1 MKSNQNLEILETKI
15 SILVTVLM
23 YYKSTEI
30 HKWKKPFNHQN
41 NLNFMWDWKPTVLMC
56 SNAIEI
62 CICTYVHSGCS
73 CQSSMNS
80 NRQKSRRRSNNQKYP
95 PPAFRKVRE

>member
-1 MKSNQNLEILETKI
+1 
-15 SILVTVLM
+15 M
-23 YYKSTEI
+23 YYKSTEN

-62 CICTYVHSGCS
+62 CICTYVHTQWMFMSVLNEFE
-73 CQSSMNS
+73 SSNKP
-80 NRQKSRRRSNNQKYP
+80 QEVQ
-95 PPAFRKVRE
+95 